1 MKWSAT
7 KRRAVSPRAATV
19 LALVA
24 VLAACSNATQN
35 HTGPTS
41 TVPAPAPAP
50 ALDGLLLSPGDI
62 DTVMGTQGMV
72 AHPAFTNLAQSSN
85 LLPNRNCLGIWQ
97 VGESAIYGGSSLTG
111 FRGQDLRQPD
121 TDAWD
126 ALVVQAVVSYPAADA
141 AQAFFAESAD
151 RWSRCTNHHVNMTVN
166 DQPQP
171 KLFFGN
177 LTKTDTELSMPVTRG
192 ENERS
197 CQRVLSVVSNIIM
210 DVAACN
216 HDATDQAATIAQ
228 KIKDR
233 ISH

>member
-1 MKWSAT
+1 MWTAT
-7 KRRAVSPRAATV
+7 KRHSGYVRAGTV

-24 VLAACSNATQN
+24 VLAACSNSTQN
-35 HTGPTS
+35 HTSPTS
-41 TVPAPAPAP
+41 SVPAS
-50 ALDGLLLSPGDI
+50 ALDGLLLSAGDI
-62 DTVMGTQGMV
+62 DTVMGTHGMV
-72 AHPAFTNLAQSSN
+72 AHPPFTNLAQHSN

-97 VGESAIYGGSSLTG
+97 VGEAAIYDGSSLTG

-121 TDAWD
+121 TDTWD
-126 ALVVQAVVSYPAADA
+126 AMVVQAVVSYPAADA
-141 AQAFFAESAD
+141 AQAFFSESAD
-151 RWSRCTNHHVNMTVN
+151 RWSKCTNHHVNMTVN

-192 ENERS
+192 GNERS
-197 CQRVLSVVSNIIM
+197 CQRVLSVVSNIIV

-228 KIKDR
+228 KIKER
-233 ISH
+233 VGH

>member
-1 MKWSAT
+1 MWTAT
-7 KRRAVSPRAATV
+7 KRHAGYVRAATV

-24 VLAACSNATQN
+24 VLAACSNSTQK
-35 HTGPTS
+35 HTSPTS
-41 TVPAPAPAP
+41 PVPAS
-50 ALDGLLLSPGDI
+50 ALGGLLLSAGDI
-62 DTVMGTQGMV
+62 DAVMGTHGMV
-72 AHPAFTNLAQSSN
+72 AHLPFTILGQHSN

-97 VGESAIYGGSSLTG
+97 VGESAIYDNSSLTG

-121 TDAWD
+121 PDTWD
-126 ALVVQAVVSYPAADA
+126 AMVVQAVVSYPAADA
-141 AQAFFAESAD
+141 AQAFFSESAD
-151 RWSRCTNHHVNMTVN
+151 RWSKCTNHHVNMTVN

-192 ENERS
+192 GNERS
-197 CQRVLSVVSNIIM
+197 CQRVLSVVSNIIV

-233 ISH
+233 VGH

>member
-1 MKWSAT
+1 MWTAT
-7 KRRAVSPRAATV
+7 KRHAGYVRAATV

-24 VLAACSNATQN
+24 VLAACSNSTQN
-35 HTGPTS
+35 HTSPTS
-41 TVPAPAPAP
+41 PVPAS
-50 ALDGLLLSPGDI
+50 ALGGLLLSAGDI
-62 DTVMGTQGMV
+62 DAVMGTHGMV
-72 AHPAFTNLAQSSN
+72 AHPPFTILAQHSN

-97 VGESAIYGGSSLTG
+97 VGESAIYDHSSLTG

-121 TDAWD
+121 TDTWD
-126 ALVVQAVVSYPAADA
+126 AMVVQAVVSYPTADA
-141 AQAFFAESAD
+141 AQAFFSESAD
-151 RWSRCTNHHVNMTVN
+151 RWSKCTNHHVNMTVN
-166 DQPQP
+166 DQPQR

-197 CQRVLSVVSNIIM
+197 CQRVLSVVSNIIL

-233 ISH
+233 VGH

>member
-1 MKWSAT
+1 MWTAT
-7 KRRAVSPRAATV
+7 KRHAGYVRAATV

-24 VLAACSNATQN
+24 VLAACSNSTQN
-35 HTGPTS
+35 HTSPTS
-41 TVPAPAPAP
+41 PVPAS
-50 ALDGLLLSPGDI
+50 ALGGLLLSAGDI
-62 DTVMGTQGMV
+62 DAVMGTHGMV
-72 AHPAFTNLAQSSN
+72 AHPPFTILAQHSN

-97 VGESAIYGGSSLTG
+97 VGESAIYDGSSLTG

-121 TDAWD
+121 TDTWD
-126 ALVVQAVVSYPAADA
+126 AMVVQAVVSYPATVA
-141 AQAFFAESAD
+141 AQAFFSESAD
-151 RWSRCTNHHVNMTVN
+151 RWSKCTNHHVNMTVN
-166 DQPQP
+166 DQPQR

-192 ENERS
+192 ANERS
-197 CQRVLSVVSNIIM
+197 CQRVLSVVSNIIL

-233 ISH
+233 VGH